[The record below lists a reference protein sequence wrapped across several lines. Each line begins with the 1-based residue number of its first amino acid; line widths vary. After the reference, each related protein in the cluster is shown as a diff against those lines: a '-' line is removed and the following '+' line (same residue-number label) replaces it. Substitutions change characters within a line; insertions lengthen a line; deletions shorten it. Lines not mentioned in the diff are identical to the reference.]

1 VFCFLAKSHRR
12 GEIVVFVEAEFEDP
26 VVANRSCV
34 GKVAT
39 LLSVNG
45 DPVVFSFQMMLK
57 RMYSKIAV
65 GRADPPVLDEL
76 KVEFYKCEDKPSAN
90 LYAVNV
96 VSRIAECKLSMVASV
111 KRKGPQIE
119 IPFCGTVDAQVQT

>member
-1 VFCFLAKSHRR
+1 MFCFLAKSHRR

-76 KVEFYKCEDKPSAN
+76 KVEFYKCEDKPLVFDVVG
-90 LYAVNV
+90 LYL
-96 VSRIAECKLSMVASV
+96 ILLTDDLL
-111 KRKGPQIE
+111 GPPNRE
-119 IPFCGTVDAQVQT
+119 F